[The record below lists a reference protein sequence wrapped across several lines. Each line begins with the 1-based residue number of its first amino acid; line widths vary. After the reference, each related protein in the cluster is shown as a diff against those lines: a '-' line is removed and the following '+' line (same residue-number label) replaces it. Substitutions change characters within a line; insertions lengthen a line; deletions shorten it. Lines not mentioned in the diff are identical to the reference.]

1 MRMLRQ
7 RPTVLFVDALIA
19 PCPKG
24 RRKKRFTRGWEG
36 ARGELEWIGLAGY
49 FTVSTPRIIIA

>member
-1 MRMLRQ
+1 MLCQ